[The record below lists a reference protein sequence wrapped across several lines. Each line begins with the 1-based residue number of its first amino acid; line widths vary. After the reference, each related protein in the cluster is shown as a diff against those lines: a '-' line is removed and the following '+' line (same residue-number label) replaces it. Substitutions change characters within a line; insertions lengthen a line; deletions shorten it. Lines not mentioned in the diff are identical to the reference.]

1 MDGERGLRRDRGIR
15 RSSRERL
22 LPPEAF
28 QHNRDDR
35 KKDAPKVKKVSN
47 SPPQQKRARSRERS
61 PERKRLRDT
70 SCEKT
75 PQILEQEIQPS
86 VNEHNVEEPLNEPGK
101 ESSDKGNDKFYNEDL
116 IGVSVGDN
124 AEAPINAEEGEE
136 VFSDFGESDEE
147 ILTKEGVL
155 DLDNEVLGGSGDTR
169 TSNRPESQMS
179 SQKSAP
185 SQNKYKTGVLDIS
198 GDLDEVSQGDDD
210 DEGEKTK
217 DALDVDWSELISKPE
232 GFADKVEETGVL
244 KKRWSLA
251 AILNRVG
258 LSESLVG
265 KKKYNEIIALANKDV
280 EDSLQFK
287 PMHRMQYLDMYLR
300 NRVERRRTIVSE
312 HGPYTRA
319 LTARRDLSIRRFLC
333 HMSEEESSAFC
344 STPNTNWDWFRHVA
358 ETFGEKE

>member
-280 EDSLQFK
+280 E
-287 PMHRMQYLDMYLR
+287 
-300 NRVERRRTIVSE
+300 
-312 HGPYTRA
+312 GA
-319 LTARRDLSIRRFLC
+319 
-333 HMSEEESSAFC
+333 
-344 STPNTNWDWFRHVA
+344 
-358 ETFGEKE
+358 